1 MALDI
6 RFFGQTGP
14 HQVIIDDHGTATSLV
29 IRRDLWFDR
38 DVDGRWLI
46 WAKREAQAALNGEGD
61 RPEAVGAIVVR
72 DATAIALIDELAQ
85 LLVDPGQFRDEPVF
99 RPPGDRAAEATN
111 G

>member
-6 RFFGQTGP
+6 RLFGQTGP
-14 HQVIIDDHGTATSLV
+14 HQIIVDDHGHATSLV
-29 IRRDLWFDR
+29 IRRDLWFDH

-46 WAKREAQAALNGEGD
+46 WAKREAQAALDGEGD
-61 RPEAVGAIVVR
+61 LPEAVGAIVVR
-72 DATAIALIDELAQ
+72 DATAIALIDQLAQ

-99 RPPGDRAAEATN
+99 RPPGARVAESTD